1 MTAEAANVDSIYQD
15 RHSLWRQTREESLR
29 NPALMTHAYQK
40 SFTELDVK
48 TDYRKQTDAFCMEEG
63 TGLFIP
69 EVAARSFIR
78 LTRSS
83 VVWGQAAYANGKQ
96 YNKVYNNVADFNLL
110 YPDIIADSLGG
121 DTHRERY
128 LFSGGYAA
136 ERGKWHLGG
145 ELKFRA
151 EQEFRTYDP
160 RMRSVVS
167 DLTLRAG
174 VGRVVGK
181 YTVGIWGERN
191 IYRQTADVDFYGEA
205 NGMGEL
211 QMTGLGTS
219 YVRFSGSNRD
229 IFYQGK
235 GGTLAADIVPKSE
248 NGWFGHLSWGMYQYE
263 RLSDEYNSM
272 PLTTLYRQQRG
283 LTVGWKQQAERKE
296 KAFMIH
302 ATYDKRAS
310 DEHIAGSAS
319 GQDYPILTSL
329 TMYKQHVWDI
339 NATALYG
346 QSQWRLLMRAGFLNH
361 RESYAY
367 VERKI
372 EYARVY
378 GDVTAQWLTSVRKD
392 LKLNLFG
399 KAGYEGNVS
408 HKILMPY
415 ANMTLGI
422 KNYIQH
428 NYKYQKASYAHVQA
442 GARADYKREKW
453 MVGIYG
459 QLATAW
465 QFCSEGEHESNL
477 YLAIGIVF

>member
-160 RMRSVVS
+160 RMQCVV
-167 DLTLRAG
+167 L
-174 VGRVVGK
+174 
-181 YTVGIWGERN
+181 
-191 IYRQTADVDFYGEA
+191 
-205 NGMGEL
+205 
-211 QMTGLGTS
+211 
-219 YVRFSGSNRD
+219 
-229 IFYQGK
+229 
-235 GGTLAADIVPKSE
+235 
-248 NGWFGHLSWGMYQYE
+248 
-263 RLSDEYNSM
+263 
-272 PLTTLYRQQRG
+272 
-283 LTVGWKQQAERKE
+283 
-296 KAFMIH
+296 
-302 ATYDKRAS
+302 
-310 DEHIAGSAS
+310 
-319 GQDYPILTSL
+319 
-329 TMYKQHVWDI
+329 
-339 NATALYG
+339 
-346 QSQWRLLMRAGFLNH
+346 
-361 RESYAY
+361 
-367 VERKI
+367 
-372 EYARVY
+372 
-378 GDVTAQWLTSVRKD
+378 
-392 LKLNLFG
+392 
-399 KAGYEGNVS
+399 
-408 HKILMPY
+408 
-415 ANMTLGI
+415 
-422 KNYIQH
+422 
-428 NYKYQKASYAHVQA
+428 
-442 GARADYKREKW
+442 
-453 MVGIYG
+453 
-459 QLATAW
+459 
-465 QFCSEGEHESNL
+465 
-477 YLAIGIVF
+477 